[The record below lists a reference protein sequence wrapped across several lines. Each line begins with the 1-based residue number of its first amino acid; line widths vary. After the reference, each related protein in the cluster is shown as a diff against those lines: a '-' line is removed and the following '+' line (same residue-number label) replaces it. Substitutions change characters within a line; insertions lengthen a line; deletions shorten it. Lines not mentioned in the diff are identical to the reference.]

1 MKYLVCYDISDDGR
15 RQQVSELLLD
25 YGTRLQES
33 VFQCILESDLADQ
46 MRQRLEHTIDAAS
59 DSLLI
64 FLLCE
69 MCATRILDLGIA
81 RRLEDPEFYII

>member
-1 MKYLVCYDISDDGR
+1 
-15 RQQVSELLLD
+15 
-25 YGTRLQES
+25 
-33 VFQCILESDLADQ
+33 